1 MTTVPITIQ
10 VDPQAARAFTSV
22 TPEMRRKLET
32 LLSLRLLEATRNPES
47 LARVMSEISRN
58 AQAHGLT
65 PDMLQGLL
73 NDD

>member
-58 AQAHGLT
+58 AQARGLT
-65 PDMLQGLL
+65 PDMLQDLL
-73 NDD
+73 NDE

>member
-47 LARVMSEISRN
+47 LAQVMSEISRN
-58 AQAHGLT
+58 AQARGLT
-65 PDMLQGLL
+65 PDMLQDLL
-73 NDD
+73 NDE